1 MKFDTH
7 DVTDEAFSLT
17 LRSECPGDMVKLVFL
32 LASLK
37 IAAGMEFDSPNSGST
52 NPKKPEP
59 AKVGA

>member
-7 DVTDEAFSLT
+7 DITDGAFSLT
-17 LRSECPGDMVKLVFL
+17 LRSECPGDMVKLAYL

-37 IAAGMEFDSPNSGST
+37 VAAGMESDSPNSGST
-52 NPKKPEP
+52 NPVKP